1 MTALALA
8 LVAVAAAPCTRVA
21 VAPFEP
27 VAATPAVARE
37 VEEQVRA
44 ALAQRPGLCVEARAA
59 TVEKLARFE
68 GHRLPACA
76 DAACVAAQV
85 AALGCDELVSGVVV
99 GAGAQRNLDLARS
112 TATRTARATAAAEAP
127 ELNAA
132 LAVLFQWD
140 LSPTAPRRV
149 WPGIV
154 AAAAGAASAGV
165 GVALGLEARRTE
177 QALSAGA
184 TGCAGGGA
192 AYRDCLD
199 GQLRTGRGE
208 ATAANVLFGIAGA
221 LAVGAVVLWVV
232 PLP

>member
-1 MTALALA
+1 MTGLSFA
-8 LVAVAAAPCTRVA
+8 LVALAASPCTRVA

-27 VAATPAVARE
+27 VAATPAAARE

-44 ALAQRPGLCVEARAA
+44 ALARRPGLCVEARAA

-68 GHRLPACA
+68 GHRLPACE

-99 GAGAQRNLDLARS
+99 GAGARRNVDLARS
-112 TATRTARATAAAEAP
+112 TATRTARTTAAAEGP
-127 ELNAA
+127 ELGAA

-140 LSPTAPRRV
+140 VAAGPVRRA
-149 WPGIV
+149 WPGLV
-154 AAAAGAASAGV
+154 AAAAGLASAGA
-165 GVALGLEARRTE
+165 GVALGLEARHTE
-177 QALSAGA
+177 QVLSSGA
-184 TGCAGGGA
+184 TGCAPG

-199 GQLRTGRGE
+199 GQLRSGRGQ
-208 ATAANVLFGIAGA
+208 ATAANVLFGVAGA